1 MSMKKNIAVA
11 LIVLFSL
18 YGAGNF
24 LAKGWYYIKVLRT
37 TERILKAQNVQ
48 FKF

>member
-1 MSMKKNIAVA
+1 MKKNIAIA
-11 LIVLFSL
+11 LILLFSL
-18 YGAGNF
+18 YGASTF
-24 LAKGWYYIKVLRT
+24 ITKGWYYVKVIRT